1 MHGIKFG
8 EIHSYDDLHL
18 ILSKVEI
25 PPAGVKTTYVD
36 IPGGDGSVDLTE
48 GLGRICYKDRKCKF
62 TFTVA
67 PGDDFEAK
75 KKEVSNLLNGQ
86 RFEIVLDKDPGYKY
100 IGRCAVNSYSTNKA
114 LHKIVV
120 EANVAPYKL
129 KKTVTAVVMEPGEKV
144 SVTLENGRMWTVPE
158 IVTTAPATI
167 EFNGGTF
174 ALTAGTHKILELEL
188 KPGENHL
195 LVTCVHTVTF
205 HYQEGDL

>member
-8 EIHSYDDLHL
+8 EIHSHDDLHL

-48 GLGRICYKDRKCKF
+48 GLGRIRYKDRKCKF
-62 TFTVA
+62 TFTVS
-67 PGDDFEAK
+67 PGDDFEEK

-100 IGRCAVNSYSTNKA
+100 TGRCTVNSYSTNKA

-120 EANVAPYKL
+120 EANVGPYKL
-129 KKTVTAVVMEPGEKV
+129 KTAPTVVITEMGEKV

-158 IVTTAPATI
+158 ITTTAMATV
-167 EFNGGTF
+167 EFEGNTYELNIGK
-174 ALTAGTHKILELEL
+174 HKILDLEL

-195 LVTCVHTVTF
+195 LVTCPQPVTF
-205 HYQEGDL
+205 RYQEGDL